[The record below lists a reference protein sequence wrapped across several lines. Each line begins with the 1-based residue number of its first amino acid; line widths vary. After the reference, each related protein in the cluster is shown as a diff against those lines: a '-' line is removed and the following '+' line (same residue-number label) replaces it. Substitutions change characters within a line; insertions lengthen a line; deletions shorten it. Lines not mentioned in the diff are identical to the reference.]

1 VPPEHLAGV
10 AQRPRAGAREIRW
23 NPLWSRAQLRKG
35 ACWSTTEAGFPPDDA
50 LLSGYRGPRGTLPI
64 GEHALP
70 KTAPVENV
78 DGTGEE

>member
-1 VPPEHLAGV
+1 VV
-10 AQRPRAGAREIRW
+10 
-23 NPLWSRAQLRKG
+23 KG